1 MSSKPPKTYG
11 SAPDLDVKKP
21 ETSAAY
27 NAASAYYDRHPD
39 RDSRDVTVTVPE
51 THRYGEKL
59 RFTVRVGGVTLKL

>member
-1 MSSKPPKTYG
+1 MSDKTPQTYG
-11 SAPDLDVKKP
+11 SAPDLDMGEP

-27 NAASAYYDRHPD
+27 NAASAYHDRHPD
-39 RDSRDVTVTVPE
+39 RDGCDVTVTVPK

>member
-1 MSSKPPKTYG
+1 MPRKTPQTYG
-11 SAPDLDVKKP
+11 SAPDLNIREP

-27 NAASAYYDRHPD
+27 NALAGDFD
-39 RDSRDVTVTVPE
+39 RDQDSDGCDVTVTVPA